1 MVERQLVQDLALAA
15 PRPANSA
22 LTSLFAA
29 DLGLTL
35 PPLDV
40 ALKEFLDG
48 HD

>member
-1 MVERQLVQDLALAA
+1 VQDLDLAA
-15 PRPANSA
+15 PRPAYSP
-22 LTSLFAA
+22 LTSLFAS

-48 HD
+48 QD